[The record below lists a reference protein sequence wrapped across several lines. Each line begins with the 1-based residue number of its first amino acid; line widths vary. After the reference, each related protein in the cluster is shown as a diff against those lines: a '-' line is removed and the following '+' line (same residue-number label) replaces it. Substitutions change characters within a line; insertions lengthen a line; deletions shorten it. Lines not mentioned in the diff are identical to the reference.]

1 MINCVVTG
9 ANGFVGTAVVMRLHG
24 AGRTKISATVRQGG
38 DSLPPDVS
46 VYSGLELSAST
57 DWTPVLLGVQCVI
70 HTAGR
75 VHVMHD
81 IASGALHTYRETN
94 VVGTLNLARQ
104 SAAAGVHRFVFI
116 SSIKV
121 NGEETAP
128 DHCYT
133 PNDFP
138 APVDPYGISKREAED
153 ALRQLA
159 ASTGMEVVIIRPP
172 LVYGPGV
179 KANFLHMM
187 RWLYKGISLP
197 LGAINNKRS
206 FVAIDNLA
214 DLIIT
219 CIDHPAAANQTF
231 LVSDGKDI
239 STTQLLRLMGNA
251 LGKPA
256 RLISVPVWMLE
267 AGAALLGRR
276 DLSQRLCGNLQV
288 DISKAKDLLGW
299 SPPVSVDEGLRR
311 VAAGFLVR
319 RSSESK

>member
-1 MINCVVTG
+1 MTGCVVTG
-9 ANGFVGTAVVMRLHG
+9 ANGFVGAAVVTRLQGTSHF
-24 AGRTKISATVRQGG
+24 AIRATVRQVGQNF
-38 DSLPPDVS
+38 PPDVS
-46 VYSGLELSAST
+46 VHSGLDLSAFT
-57 DWTPVLLGVQCVI
+57 DWMPVLSDVECVI

-104 SAAAGVHRFVFI
+104 SAAAGVRRFVFI

-121 NGEETAP
+121 NGEGTAP
-128 DHCYT
+128 QCQFT
-133 PNDFP
+133 PDDFP

-159 ASTGMEVVIIRPP
+159 TSTGMEVVILRPP

-179 KANFLHMM
+179 KANFLSMM
-187 RWLYKGISLP
+187 RWLNKGVPLP
-197 LGAINNKRS
+197 LGSINNKRS
-206 FVAIDNLA
+206 FVAIDNLV

-219 CIDHPAAANQTF
+219 CIGHPVAANQTF

-299 SPPVSVDEGLRR
+299 LPPVSVDEGLR
-311 VAAGFLVR
+311 VTAEHFLADL
-319 RSSESK
+319 SKV